1 MKVNVDKL
9 NGKVLRDTE
18 VYVVEDN
25 TTLNNL
31 TLSKT
36 ILHPGKCTS
45 GHTHPGLEEVY
56 FFTSGYGTMQL
67 NEDKFPVQSG
77 DIVLIPDGA
86 FHKVYNESTWS
97 SQENSKA
104 DLVFVCV
111 FQKYDR

>member
-1 MKVNVDKL
+1 MKVNTDKIL
-9 NGKVLRDTE
+9 GNVIRDTD

-25 TTLNNL
+25 TTLKNL

-45 GHTHPGLEEVY
+45 GHSHPGLEEVY
-56 FFTSGYGTMQL
+56 YFISGYGTMQL
-67 NEDKFPVQSG
+67 HDSKFPVQSG

-86 FHKVYNESTWS
+86 FHKVFNQATWEDESD
-97 SQENSKA
+97 SKS
-104 DLVFVCV
+104 DLVFICV